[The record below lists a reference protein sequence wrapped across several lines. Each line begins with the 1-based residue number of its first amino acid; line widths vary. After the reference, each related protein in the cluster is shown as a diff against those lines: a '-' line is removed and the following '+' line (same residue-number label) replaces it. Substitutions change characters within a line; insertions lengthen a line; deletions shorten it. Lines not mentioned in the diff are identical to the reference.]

1 MSVGRSVGRSV
12 EHVGRCSA
20 CLGQVGQSVEHV
32 GRCSACLDQAC
43 QLAWSVELGS
53 ASRSQLLASS
63 PELVGSTLGTA
74 RDGTST
80 GQTPREG
87 RASGEDGDRGD
98 LVGGSSCGSTPW
110 VCASASEGYG
120 GNCGNAPPAWGQPP
134 EAQPRTA
141 EHGAELQL
149 GDPVHVGAGSVAGST
164 AAETQPPKR
173 T

>member
-1 MSVGRSVGRSV
+1 MALRRVRPRAKAEPAERMEIEEISSEEAAV
-12 EHVGRCSA
+12 EAPR
-20 CLGQVGQSVEHV
+20 
-32 GRCSACLDQAC
+32 
-43 QLAWSVELGS
+43 GS
-53 ASRSQLLASS
+53 AEPL
-63 PELVGSTLGTA
+63 
-74 RDGTST
+74 
-80 GQTPREG
+80 
-87 RASGEDGDRGD
+87 
-98 LVGGSSCGSTPW
+98 
-110 VCASASEGYG
+110 CASASEGYG